1 MDKNLNDNLKSLTIG
16 TFAKISGVS
25 VETIRF
31 YQRKKL
37 LNEPVKP
44 YGGIRKYDLTD
55 VKRVKF
61 IKSAQGLGFSLDE
74 IASLLA
80 LEDGSHCCAEV
91 RSLAQNKLL
100 DVRAKIDELSRLERV
115 LDELTITCTLTED
128 TSISCPIISNLYKD

>member
-1 MDKNLNDNLKSLTIG
+1 MDDHLKNLTIG
-16 TFAKISGVS
+16 TFAKQSGVS

-37 LNEPVKP
+37 LNEPAKP

-74 IASLLA
+74 VAGLLA
-80 LEDGSHCCAEV
+80 LEDGTHCAEA
-91 RSLAQNKLL
+91 RSIAQSKLL
-100 DVRAKIDELSRLERV
+100 DVRAKIAELSRLEC
-115 LDELTITCTLTED
+115 LLEALTISCTLSEE
-128 TSISCPIISNLYKD
+128 TSISCPLIADLYKD